1 MRNRTQLK
9 YWIFGSF
16 CAFMSVSSFA
26 QKQLLPQPQVLTL
39 HPGHLQTKGFVIS
52 GSTTPDFVTLAETA
66 GIKQAKSGRTLT
78 MELVASLPGVKSN
91 MGEAY
96 SLSITSEGV
105 SLRATTRSGLYW
117 GLQTLDQLE
126 AEYPDGKIPCMDI
139 TDWPSFK
146 VRGFMQDVGRS
157 YISMDELKR
166 EIAMLSKYKINVFH
180 WHLTENQAWRL
191 ESKVYPEII
200 ADKNMTR
207 MQGKY
212 YTHEEARELQEFCRK
227 HNMTLLPE
235 FDMPGHSAAFER
247 AFGVDM
253 QSEKGMAILKQLI
266 GEVCDVFDQVP
277 YLHIGTDE
285 VKFTNPQFCDE
296 MVAFLRERGKKVI
309 SWNPGWNYKA
319 GEIDMT
325 QMWSYR
331 GKPTKGVPAIDSK
344 FHYLNH
350 FDTFADIVALYT
362 SRIGNVT
369 EGSDQIAGTILA
381 LWHDRYMDKE
391 RNIILENYLYPNMLA
406 IAERSWKGGG
416 WQYYD
421 EAGTNL
427 IEGTEA
433 FDAFKNFESRML
445 WHKKENFKGY
455 PFAYV
460 KQTDVKWNIT
470 DAFPNGGDL
479 SKSFEPESQLKSS
492 YDLNGTK
499 YGVSPAIGSGIY
511 LRHVWGKTIPSF
523 YKDPKENHT
532 AYAWTY
538 VYSPKKQSVGLWF
551 ESQNYSRS
559 EKDLAPQQGDWDY
572 KSSKIWIND
581 HEIQP
586 PVWTSVHTTKSNEI
600 PLGNENM
607 VGRDPIPVELKK
619 GWNKVLIKLPIGKF
633 SIPQVRLTK
642 WMFAAA
648 FVTPDGT
655 DRIEGLVYS
664 PEMNR

>member
-66 GIKQAKSGRTLT
+66 GIKQAKSGRKLT

-406 IAERSWKGGG
+406 IAERAWKGGG